1 MLFIRDRGSNDHPN
15 QWSCQ
20 KVPKHNVWV
29 ISNVD
34 KQLLQSKVWFE
45 FSWSFSLELKFKV
58 RLTAESDDP
67 KELDTVIYDIKG
79 TLPVIEYFDPSPTE
93 KSMAKMKRFMERTE
107 TGLLLF
113 VI

>member
-1 MLFIRDRGSNDHPN
+1 
-15 QWSCQ
+15 
-20 KVPKHNVWV
+20 
-29 ISNVD
+29 
-34 KQLLQSKVWFE
+34 
-45 FSWSFSLELKFKV
+45 
-58 RLTAESDDP
+58 LTAESDDP